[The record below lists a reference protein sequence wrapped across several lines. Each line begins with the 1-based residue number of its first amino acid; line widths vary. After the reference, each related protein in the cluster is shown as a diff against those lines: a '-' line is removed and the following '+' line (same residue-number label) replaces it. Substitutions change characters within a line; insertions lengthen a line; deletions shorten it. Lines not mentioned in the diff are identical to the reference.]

1 MSLNTITSPTTSSA
15 VAATSS
21 AALSAISSNFNDFLT
36 LLTTQLQ
43 NQDPSSPMDTSQFTS
58 ELAQFSGVQQQVDT
72 NTNLTSLIQLAQGQN
87 ILQGSSLLGKQVD
100 LNSTTLPL
108 QQSAAHLD
116 FTSPTAQTA
125 LITIANASG
134 QVVAT
139 QSAAAAAG
147 SKGWDWNGQT
157 SSGSIAPD
165 GAYTASVAS
174 LAADGSTTPLTFTT
188 RATVTGIASSTSGVN
203 IEAGSTSISLA
214 DVTNVLATT

>member
-147 SKGWDWNGQT
+147 SNGWDWNGQT

-165 GAYTASVAS
+165 GA
-174 LAADGSTTPLTFTT
+174 TTPLTFTT